1 MDFEFHVDEL
11 VVIISALRQEY
22 RRACECAIIAR
33 RKQSTAST
41 VDAARDFLNMANY
54 YDERCAKCE
63 DLYKKIVD
71 RNILE
76 DL

>member
-1 MDFEFHVDEL
+1 MDFKFSVDEL
-11 VVIISALRQEY
+11 VVVVSALRQEY

-33 RKQSTAST
+33 RKQDTAST
-41 VDAARDFLNMANY
+41 VDATREFLEMANW

-63 DLYKKIVD
+63 DLYEKIVD

>member
-1 MDFEFHVDEL
+1 MKFDFSVGEL
-11 VVIISALRQEY
+11 VVVVSALRQEY
-22 RRACECAIIAR
+22 RRACECAIVAR

-41 VDAARDFLNMANY
+41 IDAARDFLNMAKC
-54 YDERCAKCE
+54 YDERCAECE

>member
-1 MDFEFHVDEL
+1 MNFNFSVDEL
-11 VVIISALRQEY
+11 VVIVSALRQEY
-22 RRACECAIIAR
+22 RRACECALVAR

-41 VDAARDFLNMANY
+41 VEAAREFLDMANFC
-54 YDERCAKCE
+54 DERCAKCE
-63 DLYKKIVD
+63 DLYEKIVD

>member
-1 MDFEFHVDEL
+1 MNFNFSIDEL
-11 VVIISALRQEY
+11 VVVVSALRQEY
-22 RRACECAIIAR
+22 RRACECAIVAR

-41 VDAARDFLNMANY
+41 VEAARDFLNMANC

-63 DLYKKIVD
+63 DLYEKIVD

>member
-1 MDFEFHVDEL
+1 MRFDFSVDEL

-22 RRACECAIIAR
+22 RRACECATVAR

-41 VDAARDFLNMANY
+41 VEAARDLLNMAKW
-54 YDERCAKCE
+54 YDERCSKCA
-63 DLYKKIVD
+63 DVYRKIVD
-71 RNILE
+71 KNILE

>member
-1 MDFEFHVDEL
+1 MNFNFSVDEL
-11 VVIISALRQEY
+11 VVIVSALRQEY
-22 RRACECAIIAR
+22 RRACECALVAR
-33 RKQSTAST
+33 QKQSTASN
-41 VDAARDFLNMANY
+41 VEAAREFLDMANF

-63 DLYKKIVD
+63 DLYEKIVD

>member
-1 MDFEFHVDEL
+1 MDFKFSVDEL
-11 VVIISALRQEY
+11 VVVVSALRQEY
-22 RRACECAIIAR
+22 RHACECAMLAR

-41 VDAARDFLNMANY
+41 VEAAREFLDMANF
-54 YDERCAKCE
+54 YDERCAKCK
-63 DLYKKIVD
+63 DLYEKIVD